1 MLATSITLA
10 AALLASDLVDVRSS
24 TGCPSSENIAERLRP
39 LLPAAVAHGSAPDI
53 ATIATT
59 DARGADLELRIR
71 LVRSSGAEVG
81 DRHVVVQ
88 ADCAEAAATVA
99 AVIAAWETEPPP
111 LASPDAAAPV
121 ATATAAPAVR
131 APPSAWRALV
141 GAGGGIGVVGGVAGV
156 GRVEFL
162 VGKSASRLHGRV
174 GLTGETSR
182 TLSLPPGSVGWQ
194 HTTVEAG
201 LFLRTLHPRWPVSL
215 DAALTLGWA
224 TLEGHGF
231 APDRKQRSFDY
242 GACAAVRLARSLGR
256 WSVWAEARGY
266 GWAQGQRA
274 SLTGANASADLP
286 RVDVTASVGLSA
298 PLIW

>member
-10 AALLASDLVDVRSS
+10 AALLASDLVDVQSF
-24 TGCPSSENIAERLRP
+24 TGCPSSEDVAERLRP
-39 LLPAAVAHGSAPDI
+39 LLPATLAHGSAPDI
-53 ATIATT
+53 ATIART
-59 DARGADLELRIR
+59 DARGAELELRIR
-71 LVRSSGAEVG
+71 LLRSSGAEVG

-111 LASPDAAAPV
+111 AARDAAAPV
-121 ATATAAPAVR
+121 TTAPAAPAAKS
-131 APPSAWRALV
+131 APSTWRALV
-141 GAGGGIGVVGGVAGV
+141 GAGGGVGLWGGVAGV
-156 GRVEFL
+156 GRIELL

-182 TLSLPPGSVGWQ
+182 TRSLPPGSVDWQ
-194 HTTVEAG
+194 HSTVEAG
-201 LFLRTLHPRWPVSL
+201 LLLRTLHPVWPVSF

-231 APDRKQRSFDY
+231 APNRTQRSFDY
-242 GACAAVRLARSLGR
+242 GACAAVRLARNLGR
-256 WSVWAEARGY
+256 WSVWVEARGY

-274 SLTGANASADLP
+274 SLTGASASAELP